1 MCAVSCTCLQ
11 VLITSGQGAV
21 ASVWVAKTGALFKFG
36 NPDFMLADYW
46 DAFPNQL
53 SSFAML
59 KNTPAVLQEE
69 QCPPKA
75 GTYAAYPR

>member
-1 MCAVSCTCLQ
+1 MLAASCTCPQ
-11 VLITSGQGAV
+11 VLITSGQDAV
-21 ASVWVAKTGALFKFG
+21 ASVWVAKTGALFKSG
-36 NPDFMLADYW
+36 NLDFVLADYW

-69 QCPPKA
+69 QRPPKTGA
-75 GTYAAYPR
+75 YAAYPR

>member
-1 MCAVSCTCLQ
+1 M
-11 VLITSGQGAV
+11 LITSGQGAV
-21 ASVWVAKTGALFKFG
+21 ASVWVAKMGTLFKCG
-36 NPDFMLADYW
+36 NLDFMLADYW

-69 QCPPKA
+69 QCPPKT